1 MRRLTRPVVL
11 TTCLLGFFAAQFAVA
26 TPVLVVHGA
35 VTRPNGSPAVG
46 VTVAVT
52 NVTRAL
58 SQEAP
63 KPTDARGLYGV
74 AFVDY
79 LGDVARA
86 TDELLIQVIA
96 AGSVLGEVTHLVTA
110 AETVST
116 EVVVDVMLLDP
127 PTFVYRN
134 SWVSEPTAETKNGQA
149 DPGERVKP
157 RVRLKNEGASDARN
171 VVVALSIDDPDVTV
185 VEGTVTHATWPTGE
199 ARDNVG
205 FVVDI
210 APGTAAHDV
219 DVTINVTADNGG
231 PWRFSFSFPVVLPFP
246 AFSQRNAWIF
256 DPTPDAYQDGLAEPG
271 ERVRP
276 RIRLAN
282 DGTADATNVRTTLV
296 ITDPDVTVISGTE
309 VSAQWPRGDARN
321 IGGFVVDISNR
332 ATPHDV
338 TAIVTVTAD
347 SGGPW
352 GFSFTFP
359 IVAPTLTFSYRNS
372 WIFEPNAEMKN
383 GQADPGER
391 VKPRVRLRNE
401 GSRAAQNVVVALSTD
416 DPDVTIVEGTVNH
429 ATWPLGEA
437 RDNVG
442 FVVDIA
448 PGTDPHDVRVIVDV
462 SAQNGGPWQF
472 SFTFPVVLPLPAF
485 DPRNAW
491 IYDPAPG
498 AYQDGFAEAGER
510 VRPRIRLRNDG
521 TADATNVRV
530 TLAINDPDVTVTRGD
545 EAHTTWPRDQARTV
559 QGFVVEIATNA
570 TPHDVEAVV
579 TVTADTGGPWRFPFT
594 FPVVAP
600 TLIFTH
606 RNSWV
611 FEPSAETKNGQAD
624 PGERI
629 HPRVRLKNEGSRDAQ
644 NVVVTLEIDD
654 PDVTVVKDTVTYA
667 TWPMGEAYDNVGLVV
682 DIAPEADPHD
692 VSVIVNVAAANGG
705 PWQFSF
711 TFPVVASLTTLSIT
725 APEPNEELPANTG
738 SVDLRVAI
746 SNRGVPWHWRLNS
759 RFPLS
764 GPAGGTPN
772 VDGDVATITGLTEGR
787 SYTVYVTLVDADG
800 NVLDP
805 ALTTSVQFSV
815 ASPPMLDITAPEHN
829 DVLVA
834 GSSSV
839 QVSVAITGHAGTW
852 HWRLEED
859 SEPAGPAGGAVADRP
874 TATVDGLRNGRTYE
888 VFVTLVDAGG
898 VAITPTVA
906 RSVRFSV
913 ANWPP
918 TGVTLRGVDSNTRRP
933 KLEVRANEGSRLAE
947 FSMLVHYDTSMFSR
961 PDAADLRAGPDIRL
975 DEPSGRDGQITISGS
990 ASPALAVGTGET
1002 LLFALEFSATKAE
1015 EDDSTVRVSEV
1026 TLADSSGNDIEVTS
1040 IDPESVLLE
1049 TSRHVQLLGNRAE
1062 TWGLIKRRA
1071 GVPSETAL
1079 LPNYPNPFNPDTW
1092 IPFNLAEASEVAVRV
1107 YDVAGREVRHI
1118 DLGYR
1123 DAGFHRD
1130 RADAAYWDGRNESG
1144 EPVASGVYV
1153 YELQAGPFREM
1164 RRMLVR
1170 K

>member
-372 WIFEPNAEMKN
+372 WIFEPNAEMKI

-644 NVVVTLEIDD
+644 NVVVTLVSVDGQASVQKESVLHASWPAGEARTNVGHTAVISADASGSAD
-654 PDVTVVKDTVTYA
+654 FRIDVT
-667 TWPMGEAYDNVGLVV
+667 
-682 DIAPEADPHD
+682 AD
-692 VSVIVNVAAANGG
+692 NGG
-705 PWQFSF
+705 PWQFPF
-711 TFPVVASLTTLSIT
+711 TLPITPSPATFAYRNAWARDKTTGDGDGL
-725 APEPNEELPANTG
+725 AEPGERVE
-738 SVDLRVAI
+738 LRV
-746 SNRGVPWHWRLNS
+746 RLKN
-759 RFPLS
+759 
-764 GPAGGTPN
+764 
-772 VDGDVATITGLTEGR
+772 DG
-787 SYTVYVTLVDADG
+787 
-800 NVLDP
+800 
-805 ALTTSVQFSV
+805 Q
-815 ASPPMLDITAPEHN
+815 
-829 DVLVA
+829 
-834 GSSSV
+834 
-839 QVSVAITGHAGTW
+839 
-852 HWRLEED
+852 
-859 SEPAGPAGGAVADRP
+859 
-874 TATVDGLRNGRTYE
+874 
-888 VFVTLVDAGG
+888 VDAGVVTVTLSSEDVNVTVVDSKVTHSTWPGGLARNNAGFTVDLGESVGPSVAFAVDVMTDGGSWEFAFAVPIAAPAAPSALRKPEDIDRDGAVGLTDIVAFAPLFGASAASRPGADLNGDG
-898 VAITPTVA
+898 VLDFADMVVIHVA
-906 RSVRFSV
+906 RSDLGSMAPAAAPSALSQTQAWIDEARARDDGSV
-913 ANWPP
+913 
-918 TGVTLRGVDSNTRRP
+918 VYQRGLP
-933 KLEVRANEGSRLAE
+933 ALERI
-947 FSMLVHYDTSMFSR
+947 
-961 PDAADLRAGPDIRL
+961 LRAM
-975 DEPSGRDGQITISGS
+975 T
-990 ASPALAVGTGET
+990 PAA
-1002 LLFALEFSATKAE
+1002 
-1015 EDDSTVRVSEV
+1015 
-1026 TLADSSGNDIEVTS
+1026 
-1040 IDPESVLLE
+1040 
-1049 TSRHVQLLGNRAE
+1049 
-1062 TWGLIKRRA
+1062 
-1071 GVPSETAL
+1071 TAL
-1079 LPNYPNPFNPDTW
+1079 LPNYPNPFNPETW
-1092 IPFNLAEASEVAVRV
+1092 IPFDIAEDADATVRI
-1107 YDVAGREVRHI
+1107 YDVTGSLVRRL
-1118 DLGYR
+1118 DLGRLPPGSYR
-1123 DAGFHRD
+1123 SRG
-1130 RADAAYWDGRNESG
+1130 DAAYWDGLNGAG
-1144 EPVASGVYV
+1144 ERVASGVYV
-1153 YELQAGPFREM
+1153 YELQAGSVRRA
-1164 RRMLVR
+1164 RRMVVR